1 MLRDNIGVPCNL
13 LPSSVFILPDRC
25 DAQIIRLSGVG
36 HLPAPGYPFPSGN
49 NHNIAADTKILDVTF
64 KSRDYKETGIHHAQH
79 LLLADELVQRI
90 GDHKTVGPQSGKS
103 FRVVPEKGL
112 NFFGAKPPDFPFD
125 ARLIFL
131 RLLRG

>member
-1 MLRDNIGVPCNL
+1 MASDL
-13 LPSSVFILPDRC
+13 LPPAISILRTRR
-25 DAQIIRLSGVG
+25 DAQIIRRSGVG

-49 NHNIAADTKILDVTF
+49 NHNVAANTKILDVTF
-64 KSRDYKETGIHHAQH
+64 KGRDHKETGLHHAQH

-90 GDHKTVGPQSGKS
+90 GDDKTVRPQSCKG

-112 NFFGAKPPDFPFD
+112 DFSGAKPPDFPFE
-125 ARLIFL
+125 ARLIFF